1 MAGVK
6 GRYGV
11 FCVRGYERDSR
22 PLSTHRTVEAA
33 EARAERETRG
43 FYRQLGVQNALIAY
57 EVYERVG
64 TVWPSLWLST
74 QGDN

>member
-11 FCVRGYERDSR
+11 FCIRGYERDSR

-57 EVYERVG
+57 EVYLRTPNGWESCDAYEG
-64 TVWPSLWLST
+64 
-74 QGDN
+74 GN